1 VRTGLFS
8 LFFVF
13 VIQGTLAQGSPF
25 DPDCP
30 DAFRK
35 LFANVKPHTGAIV
48 ADPRFPDATV
58 SFLGQGFGGGDV
70 HLVRPNDGSTP
81 FAVKD
86 YVLGGA
92 DAAINDAFG
101 LEILDQ
107 LTAARVTQ
115 KAMRPVRVIERL
127 DRDSFKLEWVPGRDV
142 RKLADEAED
151 EEARAKL
158 ARLFERQ
165 LETLKSNMPN
175 GRELKVGDHTLTVM
189 ESSHRGSL
197 TWGFQDLRVVLRRK
211 EYPRD
216 LIHLWIKPENVV
228 VTPDGEFVIIDPH

>member
-1 VRTGLFS
+1 
-8 LFFVF
+8 
-13 VIQGTLAQGSPF
+13 
-25 DPDCP
+25 
-30 DAFRK
+30 
-35 LFANVKPHTGAIV
+35 
-48 ADPRFPDATV
+48 
-58 SFLGQGFGGGDV
+58 
-70 HLVRPNDGSTP
+70 VRPNDGSTP